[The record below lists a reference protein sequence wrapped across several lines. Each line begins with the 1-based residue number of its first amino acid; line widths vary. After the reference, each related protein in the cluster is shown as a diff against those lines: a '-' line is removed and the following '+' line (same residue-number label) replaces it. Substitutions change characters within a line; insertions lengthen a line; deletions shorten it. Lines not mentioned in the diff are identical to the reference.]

1 MRTQSL
7 KQFFLEEAVN
17 YASYSTIRMIGSAI
31 DGQKEH
37 IKKNFI
43 FLLKE
48 KNQR

>member
-31 DGQKEH
+31 DGQKNNLM
-37 IKKNFI
+37 IISMNIDYK
-43 FLLKE
+43 
-48 KNQR
+48 Q